1 MQLKDLIPMEP
12 LLRRKI
18 SPQQM
23 TQFIILLVSRD
34 DRFKRERLEMKTGLC
49 AFMQTVIVF

>member
-1 MQLKDLIPMEP
+1 MEP